1 MPKLQLDT
9 ACEGPLA
16 LNDNAF
22 ELCREFIRPQGDRFF
37 QQVSR
42 YDDYLAEV
50 AKRPGYNAGATLKL
64 ILPFLKAH
72 GLTNAQIEAYSQKT
86 VALMPGAQEAF
97 TFLHTHNFPIFEI
110 STSCRQFAEAV
121 GLRLGFKKEHIFC
134 TELDL
139 DHYSLSATE
148 AGELQR
154 LQGEIVAAPEIELP
168 PEAAAAA
175 DLPAPVQEA
184 IAVLDRIFWERLPAM
199 EIGAIYREVNPIGGP
214 EKAKAVTDSLAQTG
228 LKPAD
233 TIYVGDS
240 STDVQAFEAVRAG
253 GGLAISF
260 NGNRHAVKA
269 AEVVVVSD
277 SAWAIALLTEWYDY
291 RRDAIIRRDRES
303 EKGGTMRLGAYP
315 CVLKQESLAG
325 RAYGVTKIME
335 RHRHRYEF
343 NNAYREQLSAAG
355 LGISGT
361 SPNGEL
367 VEIIEIKDHPWFLG
381 CQFHPEFK
389 SGPMDPH
396 PLFRDYIRAALEY
409 KQRLVKPDEEI

>member
-9 ACEGPLA
+9 DCEGPLA

-22 ELCREFIRPQGDRFF
+22 ELCREFIKPQGDRFF

-50 AKRPGYNAGATLKL
+50 AKRPGYKAGDTLKL

-86 VALMPGAQEAF
+86 VALMPGAEAAF
-97 TFLHTHNFPIFEI
+97 TFLHSHNFPIFEI
-110 STSCRQFAEAV
+110 STSYRQFAEAV

-139 DHYSLSATE
+139 DRYSLAATE

-168 PEAAAAA
+168 PEAAAPT

-199 EIGAIYREVNPIGGP
+199 EIGALYREVNPIGGP

-228 LKPAD
+228 LSLAD

-240 STDVQAFEAVRAG
+240 ITDVQAFETVRAG

-260 NGNRHAVKA
+260 NGNRYAANA
-269 AEVVVVSD
+269 AEVILVSD
-277 SAWAIALLTEWYDY
+277 SAWSIALLTAVFQTWGKEGVLELASPETRAKSRSLVLPEAVIEPIFTGLDGRLLNLYDQNAA
-291 RRDAIIRRDRES
+291 DWDNVVNES
-303 EKGGTMRLGAYP
+303 QAMRAKL
-315 CVLKQESLAG
+315 
-325 RAYGVTKIME
+325 R
-335 RHRHRYEF
+335 
-343 NNAYREQLSAAG
+343 
-355 LGISGT
+355 
-361 SPNGEL
+361 GEA
-367 VEIIEIKDHPWFLG
+367 V
-381 CQFHPEFK
+381 
-389 SGPMDPH
+389 
-396 PLFRDYIRAALEY
+396 AALG
-409 KQRLVKPDEEI
+409 